1 MLKIGIFP
9 DEISQD
15 FERAL
20 FVTAKEFDLKY
31 IELRTLWNKNL
42 IDLSETDLKRAK
54 RMIEKQ
60 GLSVSCI
67 ASPFLKC
74 RLKKSNVKEN
84 IFYGKKSYYID
95 LKKSQSSIDEHLDI
109 LKHSIE
115 LANMFSTRLVRC
127 FSFWKEEEFNEEI
140 LKTIVDQFEKP
151 LEIAKREGIILALE
165 NEPTCYIGTGA
176 QARSLLNII
185 QSPNLKLT
193 WDPGNAF
200 TSGEIPYPDGYEK
213 IKDEIVHV
221 HIKDYTRNRKTG
233 KMEVKPV
240 GAGEI
245 DLTGQFQD
253 LLKNDFN
260 GVISLETAYVPPTGD
275 KEQGSRESLQGLKK
289 IMMSI
294 K

>member
-1 MLKIGIFP
+1 
-9 DEISQD
+9 
-15 FERAL
+15 
-20 FVTAKEFDLKY
+20 
-31 IELRTLWNKNL
+31 
-42 IDLSETDLKRAK
+42 
-54 RMIEKQ
+54 
-60 GLSVSCI
+60 
-67 ASPFLKC
+67 
-74 RLKKSNVKEN
+74 
-84 IFYGKKSYYID
+84 
-95 LKKSQSSIDEHLDI
+95 
-109 LKHSIE
+109 
-115 LANMFSTRLVRC
+115 
-127 FSFWKEEEFNEEI
+127 
-140 LKTIVDQFEKP
+140 
-151 LEIAKREGIILALE
+151 LALE